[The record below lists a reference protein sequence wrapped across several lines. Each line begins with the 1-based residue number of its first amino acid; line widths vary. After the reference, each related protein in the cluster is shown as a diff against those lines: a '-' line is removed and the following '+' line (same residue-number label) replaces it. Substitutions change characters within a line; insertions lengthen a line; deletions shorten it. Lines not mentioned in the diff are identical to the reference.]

1 MQIFQILVIN
11 SEVIM
16 PRAASVLRTR
26 KSKVTHAR
34 PVIVVTIVILSV
46 AGAAS
51 SPITE
56 VTVGVTED
64 RSVSVS
70 ATQHSGST
78 IDITDIPA
86 ASETIS
92 NDTTINMST
101 TGR

>member
-1 MQIFQILVIN
+1 
-11 SEVIM
+11 M

-26 KSKVTHAR
+26 KSRVPPAR

-51 SPITE
+51 SPIAE

-78 IDITDIPA
+78 IDNIKDIPA

-92 NDTTINMST
+92 NDTTTKMST
-101 TGR
+101 TGRQR

>member
-1 MQIFQILVIN
+1 
-11 SEVIM
+11 M

-26 KSKVTHAR
+26 KSKVPSAR

-56 VTVGVTED
+56 VTVGVTD
-64 RSVSVS
+64 SSVSVS
-70 ATQHSGST
+70 STQHSGSK
-78 IDITDIPA
+78 IDNIIDIPA
-86 ASETIS
+86 ASEAIS
-92 NDTTINMST
+92 NDTGTATKMSK

>member
-1 MQIFQILVIN
+1 
-11 SEVIM
+11 M

-26 KSKVTHAR
+26 KSRVPPAR

-56 VTVGVTED
+56 VTVGVTD

-78 IDITDIPA
+78 IDITDIPT

-92 NDTTINMST
+92 NDTTTNMST

>member
-1 MQIFQILVIN
+1 
-11 SEVIM
+11 M

-26 KSKVTHAR
+26 KSRVPPAR

-46 AGAAS
+46 AGAAA

-56 VTVGVTED
+56 VTVGVTD

-70 ATQHSGST
+70 STQHSGST

-92 NDTTINMST
+92 NETTINMST
-101 TGR
+101 TGRYKGR